1 MTHNHDGYGTEPADP
16 TTKETGM
23 TYSTITGE
31 RDDTAQRSLWNGTP
45 KTKWQESSWGKRIL
59 AVAAFVVPVA
69 MTVIATMVRKKGTD
83 AVMRKLTGGAKK

>member
-1 MTHNHDGYGTEPADP
+1 
-16 TTKETGM
+16 M